1 MIADQDLQTMT
12 APSRIHERKCQSGG
26 SREKPHDRA
35 GLCRGRAGQS
45 ARQGHRPRAGIES
58 IGIDPESFGPVSNE
72 QYGALWLSIATL
84 SGDEFFGLAA
94 HPMRPGAFRL
104 LCYTVIHAGTLERA
118 LRRALTFLNI
128 VLDDPNGELRQAG
141 GLAEIVLTD
150 QAGPRSAFTYRTY
163 WLILLGIACWLIGR
177 RIPLSRVDL
186 SCSEPVNRQEYHQ
199 FFGAPV
205 HFGER
210 QSRIAFRADY
220 LKLPIIRDEKALKGF
235 LRAAPANI
243 LLRYR
248 HDQGFTAGVRHRLRA
263 VNPDSWPD
271 FEDVAAQMKLSP
283 ATLRRRLKAEGR
295 ALPPFATRY
304 ARRKRSA
311 GCATAPTVWPRSLRR
326 SATRRRAPFIAPFR
340 NGPA

>member
-1 MIADQDLQTMT
+1 MKSRMIAPGFVEDALDSLRVKGIDP
-12 APSRIHERKCQSGG
+12 APVLRRV
-26 SREKPHDRA
+26 
-35 GLCRGRAGQS
+35 
-45 ARQGHRPRAGIES
+45 
-58 IGIDPESFGPVSNE
+58 GIDPESFGPVSNE
-72 QYGALWLSIATL
+72 QYGALWLAIATL

-118 LRRALTFLNI
+118 LKRALTFLNI
-128 VLDDPNGELRQAG
+128 VLDDPNGELRQAD

-150 QAGPRSAFTYRTY
+150 QSGARSAFTYRTY

-177 RIPLSRVDL
+177 RIPLSRVDF

-210 QSRIAFRADY
+210 QSRMAFRADY
-220 LKLPIIRDEKALKGF
+220 LKLPIIRDEKALKSF

-248 HDQGFTAGVRHRLRA
+248 HDQGFTAGVRHRLRM
-263 VNPDSWPD
+263 VNPDNWPD
-271 FEDVAAQMKLSP
+271 FEAVAAQMKLSP
-283 ATLRRRLKAEGR
+283 ATLRRRLKAEGQSFAAIRDEIRQAEAQRLLRDGTDSVAQIAAALGYTEASAFHR
-295 ALPPFATRY
+295 AFRKWTGMTPLAF
-304 ARRKRSA
+304 RR
-311 GCATAPTVWPRSLRR
+311 GEGG
-326 SATRRRAPFIAPFR
+326 F
-340 NGPA
+340 

>member
-1 MIADQDLQTMT
+1 MKSRMISPGFVEDALDSLRVKGIDP
-12 APSRIHERKCQSGG
+12 APVLRNV
-26 SREKPHDRA
+26 
-35 GLCRGRAGQS
+35 
-45 ARQGHRPRAGIES
+45 
-58 IGIDPESFGPVSNE
+58 GIDPESFDPVTNE
-72 QYGALWLSIATL
+72 QYGALWLAIAAL

-128 VLDDPNGELRQAG
+128 VLDDPNGELRQSAG
-141 GLAEIVLTD
+141 IAEIILTD
-150 QAGPRSAFTYRTY
+150 QSGPRSAFTYRTY

-177 RIPLSRVDL
+177 RIPLSRVDF

-205 HFGER
+205 HFGR
-210 QSRIAFRADY
+210 SQSRLTFRADY

-263 VNPDSWPD
+263 VNPDNWPD
-271 FEDVAAQMKLSP
+271 FETVAADMKLSP
-283 ATLRRRLKAEGR
+283 ATLRRRLKSEGQSFAAIRDEIRQAEAQRQLREGKDSI
-295 ALPPFATRY
+295 AQI
-304 ARRKRSA
+304 
-311 GCATAPTVWPRSLRR
+311 ATALGYTEP
-326 SATRRRAPFIAPFR
+326 SAFHRAFFKWTGMTPLAFR
-340 NGPA
+340 KGEGGF

>member
-1 MIADQDLQTMT
+1 MKSRMIAPGFVEDALDSLRVKGIDP
-12 APSRIHERKCQSGG
+12 APVLRNV
-26 SREKPHDRA
+26 
-35 GLCRGRAGQS
+35 
-45 ARQGHRPRAGIES
+45 
-58 IGIDPESFGPVSNE
+58 GIDPESFGPVTNE
-72 QYGALWLSIATL
+72 QYGALWLSIAAL

-118 LRRALTFLNI
+118 LKRALTFLNI
-128 VLDDPNGELRQAG
+128 VLDDPNGELRQER

-150 QAGPRSAFTYRTY
+150 QFGPRSAFTYRTY

-177 RIPLSRVDL
+177 RIPLSRVDF
-186 SCSEPVNRQEYHQ
+186 SCSEPANRQEYHQ

-205 HFGER
+205 HFGQK
-210 QSRIAFRADY
+210 QSLMAFRADY

-263 VNPDSWPD
+263 ISPDSWPD
-271 FEDVAAQMKLSP
+271 FDAVAAAMRLSP
-283 ATLRRRLKAEGR
+283 ATLRRRLKAEGQSFVAIR
-295 ALPPFATRY
+295 DEIRQAEAQRLLRDGSHSVAQI
-304 ARRKRSA
+304 
-311 GCATAPTVWPRSLRR
+311 ATALGYTEPSAFHRAFFKWTGMTPLAFRR
-326 SATRRRAPFIAPFR
+326 GEGGF
-340 NGPA
+340 

>member
-1 MIADQDLQTMT
+1 MSENVNQGVAVKSRMIAPGFVEDALDSLRVKGIDP
-12 APSRIHERKCQSGG
+12 APVLR
-26 SREKPHDRA
+26 
-35 GLCRGRAGQS
+35 
-45 ARQGHRPRAGIES
+45 S

-118 LRRALTFLNI
+118 LKRALTFLNI

-283 ATLRRRLKAEGR
+283 ATLRRRLKAEGQS
-295 ALPPFATRY
+295 FAAIRDEIRQ
-304 ARRKRSA
+304 AEAQRRLRDGTDSVA
-311 GCATAPTVWPRSLRR
+311 QIATALGYTEA
-326 SATRRRAPFIAPFR
+326 SAFHRAFQKWTGMTPLAFR
-340 NGPA
+340 KGEGGF

>member
-1 MIADQDLQTMT
+1 MKSRMIAPGFVEDALDSLRLKGIDP
-12 APSRIHERKCQSGG
+12 APVLRSV
-26 SREKPHDRA
+26 
-35 GLCRGRAGQS
+35 
-45 ARQGHRPRAGIES
+45 
-58 IGIDPESFGPVSNE
+58 GIDPETFGPVSNE
-72 QYGALWLSIATL
+72 QYGALWLAIATL

-128 VLDDPNGELRQAG
+128 VLDDPNGELRQEG

-150 QAGPRSAFTYRTY
+150 QGGPRSAFTYRTY

-177 RIPLSRVDL
+177 RIPLNRVDF

-205 HFGER
+205 HFGEPK
-210 QSRIAFRADY
+210 SRMAFRADY
-220 LKLPIIRDEKALKGF
+220 LKLPIIRDEKALKSF

-248 HDQGFTAGVRHRLRA
+248 HDQGFTAGVRHRLRG
-263 VNPDSWPD
+263 VSPDSWPD
-271 FEDVAAQMKLSP
+271 FEAVAAQMKLSP
-283 ATLRRRLKAEGR
+283 ATLRRRLKAEGQSFAAIRDEIRQAEAQRLLRDGTDSVAQIAAALGYTEASAFHR
-295 ALPPFATRY
+295 AFQKSTGMTPLAF
-304 ARRKRSA
+304 RR
-311 GCATAPTVWPRSLRR
+311 GEGG
-326 SATRRRAPFIAPFR
+326 F
-340 NGPA
+340 

>member
-1 MIADQDLQTMT
+1 MKSRMIAPGFVEDALDSLRLKGIDP
-12 APSRIHERKCQSGG
+12 APVLRSV
-26 SREKPHDRA
+26 
-35 GLCRGRAGQS
+35 
-45 ARQGHRPRAGIES
+45 
-58 IGIDPESFGPVSNE
+58 GIDPESFGPVSNE
-72 QYGALWLSIATL
+72 QYGALWLAIATL

-118 LRRALTFLNI
+118 LKRALTFLNI
-128 VLDDPNGELRQAG
+128 VLDDPNGELRQEG

-150 QAGPRSAFTYRTY
+150 QSGPRSAFTYRTY

-177 RIPLSRVDL
+177 RIPLSRVDF
-186 SCSEPVNRQEYHQ
+186 SCTEPVNRQEYHQ

-205 HFGER
+205 HFGQK
-210 QSRIAFRADY
+210 QSRMAFRADY

-263 VNPDSWPD
+263 VSPDNWPD
-271 FEDVAAQMKLSP
+271 FETLAAAMKLSP
-283 ATLRRRLKAEGR
+283 ATLRRRLKAEGQS
-295 ALPPFATRY
+295 FAAIRDEIRQVE
-304 ARRKRSA
+304 AQRLLRDSA
-311 GCATAPTVWPRSLRR
+311 DSVTQIATALGYTEPSAFHRSFFKWTGMTPLAFRR
-326 SATRRRAPFIAPFR
+326 GEGGF
-340 NGPA
+340 

>member
-1 MIADQDLQTMT
+1 MIAPGFVEDALDSLRLKGIDP
-12 APSRIHERKCQSGG
+12 APVLRKV
-26 SREKPHDRA
+26 
-35 GLCRGRAGQS
+35 
-45 ARQGHRPRAGIES
+45 
-58 IGIDPESFGPVSNE
+58 GIDPESFGPVSNE
-72 QYGALWLSIATL
+72 QYGALWLAIAAL

-118 LRRALTFLNI
+118 LKRALTFLNI
-128 VLDDPNGELRQAG
+128 VLDDPNGELRQEG

-150 QAGPRSAFTYRTY
+150 QSGPRSAFTYRTY

-177 RIPLSRVDL
+177 RIPLNRVDF
-186 SCSEPVNRQEYHQ
+186 SCTEPVNRQEYHQ

-205 HFGER
+205 HFGQK
-210 QSRIAFRADY
+210 QSRMAFRADY

-263 VNPDSWPD
+263 VSPDNWPD
-271 FEDVAAQMKLSP
+271 FEAVAADMKLSP
-283 ATLRRRLKAEGR
+283 ATLRRRLKSEGQSFAAIRDDIRLSEAQRLLRQTSESIAQIATTLGYTEPSAFHR
-295 ALPPFATRY
+295 AFHKWTGMTPLAF
-304 ARRKRSA
+304 RR
-311 GCATAPTVWPRSLRR
+311 GGGG
-326 SATRRRAPFIAPFR
+326 F
-340 NGPA
+340 

>member
-1 MIADQDLQTMT
+1 MSENVNQGVAVKSRMIAPGFVEDALDSLRVKGIDP
-12 APSRIHERKCQSGG
+12 APVLR
-26 SREKPHDRA
+26 
-35 GLCRGRAGQS
+35 
-45 ARQGHRPRAGIES
+45 S

-220 LKLPIIRDEKALKGF
+220 LKLPIIRDEKALKSF
-235 LRAAPANI
+235 LRAAPSNI

-283 ATLRRRLKAEGR
+283 ATLRRRLKAEGQS
-295 ALPPFATRY
+295 FAAIRDEIRQ
-304 ARRKRSA
+304 AEAQRRLRDGTDSVA
-311 GCATAPTVWPRSLRR
+311 QIATALGYTEA
-326 SATRRRAPFIAPFR
+326 SAFHRAFQKWTGMTPLAFR
-340 NGPA
+340 KGEGGF

>member
-1 MIADQDLQTMT
+1 MK
-12 APSRIHERKCQSGG
+12 SRLISPGFVEDALDS
-26 SREKPHDRA
+26 
-35 GLCRGRAGQS
+35 LRGR
-45 ARQGHRPRAGIES
+45 GIDPAPVLRNV
-58 IGIDPESFGPVSNE
+58 GIDPESFDPVTNE
-72 QYGALWLSIATL
+72 QYGALWLAIAAL

-128 VLDDPNGELRQAG
+128 VLDDPNGELRQSAG
-141 GLAEIVLTD
+141 IAEIILTD
-150 QAGPRSAFTYRTY
+150 QSGPRSAFTYRTY

-177 RIPLSRVDL
+177 RIPLSRVDF
-186 SCSEPVNRQEYHQ
+186 SCSEPVNRLEYHQ

-205 HFGER
+205 HFGR
-210 QSRIAFRADY
+210 SQSRLTFRADY

-263 VNPDSWPD
+263 VNPDNWPD
-271 FEDVAAQMKLSP
+271 FETVAADMKLSP
-283 ATLRRRLKAEGR
+283 ATLRRRLKSEGQSFAAIRDEIRQAEAQRQLREGKDSI
-295 ALPPFATRY
+295 AQI
-304 ARRKRSA
+304 
-311 GCATAPTVWPRSLRR
+311 ATALGYTEP
-326 SATRRRAPFIAPFR
+326 SAFHRAFFKWSGMTPLAFR
-340 NGPA
+340 KGDGGF